1 MTWFKH
7 LRKSEDTDLNKALTS
22 IAHLIE
28 ILYEFR
34 ETIYDYKS
42 AEVPIDSDELDKQI
56 EEFIR
61 KQDDLLQLMATIS
74 EKARM
79 S

>member
-28 ILYEFR
+28 ILYELR

-61 KQDDLLQLMATIS
+61 KQDDLLKLMATIS